1 MLIDRVATPLP
12 VREPVAQRILLA
24 LEACASKQRA
34 LTLVELVDETGL
46 AKTTVHRMCWKLVEL
61 GLLERTDEG
70 FAVGVKLFA
79 LANSNPVINKVRVAA
94 VPLLL
99 DLQRSTGTMSN
110 LAILHDGKA
119 LILDALYM
127 PQPAIPRLV
136 GATLPLHC
144 TAIGKAI
151 AASLESAEREELL
164 GHARLRAAT
173 GRSIVRH
180 SVLRQ
185 HLDRVAQEGVAFSD
199 EEFMLGVS
207 GVAASIVVPGGATIA
222 IGCVG
227 PWNSAAIRCG
237 SNRVARAAEAL
248 HSGPL
253 VALPILVPSDGTRLW
268 RPTVSGRTLD
278 LRAPM

>member
-1 MLIDRVATPLP
+1 VAEPSGLGAPGARGGEALIDRAATPLS

-34 LTLVELVDETGL
+34 LTLGELVDETGL
-46 AKTTVHRMCWKLVEL
+46 AKTTVHRICWKLVEL

-127 PQPAIPRLV
+127 PQPVIPRLV

-151 AASLESAEREELL
+151 AANLESAQREELL
-164 GHARLRAAT
+164 GHARLPAAT

-207 GVAASIVVPGGATIA
+207 GVAASIVAPGGATIA

-227 PWNSAAIRCG
+227 PWNSAAIRSG

-248 HSGPL
+248 HA
-253 VALPILVPSDGTRLW
+253 ALL
-268 RPTVSGRTLD
+268 
-278 LRAPM
+278 

>member
-1 MLIDRVATPLP
+1 M
-12 VREPVAQRILLA
+12 A

-119 LILDALYM
+119 LILDALVH
-127 PQPAIPRLV
+127 ARSPRFHGLSEPLCRSI
-136 GATLPLHC
+136 ALPL
-144 TAIGKAI
+144 GKRSR
-151 AASLESAEREELL
+151 ASLESAEREELL

-227 PWNSAAIRCG
+227 PWNSAAIRRG

-248 HSGPL
+248 HGPSCSAPEPGSIRWDSP
-253 VALPILVPSDGTRLW
+253 VAPNREWAYARLEGSH
-268 RPTVSGRTLD
+268 VSTGICVSVRS
-278 LRAPM
+278 

>member
-1 MLIDRVATPLP
+1 MIDRPAPPPP

-70 FAVGVKLFA
+70 FAVACEAICAGTT
-79 LANSNPVINKVRVAA
+79 SNPVINNVRVAA

-127 PQPAIPRLV
+127 PQPPIPRLV

-151 AASLESAEREELL
+151 AASLESAERDELF
-164 GHARLRAAT
+164 GHGQLRPAT
-173 GRSIVRH
+173 GHSIVRH
-180 SVLRQ
+180 SVLRE

-207 GVAASIVVPGGATIA
+207 GVAAATVVRSGTAIA

-227 PWNSAAIRCG
+227 PWNSAAIRHG
-237 SNRVARAAEAL
+237 SDGVARAAEAL
-248 HSGPL
+248 SA
-253 VALPILVPSDGTRLW
+253 ALQ
-268 RPTVSGRTLD
+268 
-278 LRAPM
+278 